1 MIGYSLLR
9 EGENGGGG
17 GGGVI
22 SRNAIKGKLF
32 SLCEKMM
39 LLYVIKS
46 KLQSLSK
53 VQGLIDWLFSVA
65 RGGKMGGGGGSYF
78 P

>member
-1 MIGYSLLR
+1 
-9 EGENGGGG
+9 
-17 GGGVI
+17 
-22 SRNAIKGKLF
+22 
-32 SLCEKMM
+32 M

-65 RGGKMGGGGGSYF
+65 RGGKMGGGGGGELF
-78 P
+78 PVTLLKANCLACVKR